1 LQPELAEPTTTKAEP
16 LFYKR
21 KPTRVAWPA
30 LHVRVAARTDR
41 GLVRPNN
48 EDAFV
53 VADLASDGSTPASRE
68 LERIEVRAPGVLLAV
83 ADGMGGAEHGE
94 IASALAIETL
104 QSALRDAA
112 STGSASPSAS
122 RYGVARPALAGA
134 RASLEEAFRRAHLAV
149 STASRDSRTSLT
161 DGTRMGATLT
171 AVLVGAGEALVA
183 QVGDSRAYV
192 LRAGRMAPLTHDQT
206 MLQALLD
213 GGVVTPAEAATSP
226 LRNVLIQAI
235 GHAEEL
241 EVPLTR
247 LALRS
252 RDCLLVCSDGLTNL
266 VSEAEIAGVV
276 LSSLNLGVAADR
288 LVALARE
295 RGAPDNVTVVL
306 AGVGG
311 DLPPPTEPVASTI
324 EIVTPFVG
332 RLRRR

>member
-1 LQPELAEPTTTKAEP
+1 MAEP
-16 LFYKR
+16 LFSPR
-21 KPTRVAWPA
+21 KPTRVAPPA
-30 LHVRVAARTDR
+30 LHVRVAARTDP

-53 VADLASDGSTPASRE
+53 VADLATDAPAPPSRD
-68 LERIEVRAPGVLLAV
+68 LERIDVRPPGVLLAV

-94 IASALAIETL
+94 IASALAVETL
-104 QSALRDAA
+104 QRALRDVA
-112 STGSASPSAS
+112 SSSASSSRSSHRS
-122 RYGVARPALAGA
+122 RYGVGRLPGTDGVL
-134 RASLEEAFRRAHLAV
+134 ASLLEEGFRRAHLAV
-149 STASRDSRTSLT
+149 STASRESGSSLT

-213 GGVVTPAEAATSP
+213 GGVVTPAEAAASP

-252 RDCLLVCSDGLTNL
+252 RDCLLVCSDGLTN
-266 VSEAEIAGVV
+266 VVTEAEIAGVV

-288 LVALARE
+288 LVALARQ
-295 RGAPDNVTVVL
+295 RGAPDNVTLIL
-306 AGVGG
+306 AGIGG
-311 DLPPPTEPVASTI
+311 HLPPPTDPVASTI
-324 EIVTPFVG
+324 EIVRPFVG